1 MIRIITLLLLL
12 NVITNFSYA
21 QSPIWQ
27 RFTDS
32 IPTLSSPR
40 ACDLNNDGVKDIV
53 IGGGTDGVFSNNGIM
68 AYNGVDGSLLW
79 KRAARN
85 EVFGSAIF
93 MDANNDGTEDVFIVG
108 RSAQLLCINGIN
120 GQLIWDYFP
129 YGTNPVDSGLYN
141 FYNPQFIPDINGD
154 NLPDIL
160 VSNGGDHAAPVWQ
173 TNRPAGRLMV
183 INAAN
188 GALLANAVVPDSAE
202 IYCSPIVAD
211 IKNDGN
217 KWVLYGTG
225 GETLGGSFWAC
236 PLSQLL
242 GNSLQNST
250 RLLQDSVKGFVA
262 PASIFKTSN
271 GSYDIIIQGFGGK
284 IARFRGSDF
293 TQLWSTMLPNTESS
307 AAAVIGNFTGSLTPD
322 VFAVLYKGTTN
333 GGYTD
338 FYQLM
343 LDGDNGNIVFKDSI
357 GNLHFASANAI
368 DLNNDG
374 RDEAVISVAA
384 MNAGAFRHSLYS
396 INFANANQISQ
407 IGSTQTGI
415 NLASTPLITDLTNND
430 SLEMVYV
437 VKRDSLDPTGWKGI
451 YVHRMPLNKAI
462 PNAGIAWGSYMGS
475 KHDGRYTYLPQ
486 PCAAGSVVLSTAQ
499 ANPSCNGLNDG
510 GIALNLSNPAATHTF
525 LWSNGATSALVSGL
539 TAGTYALRATNDAGC
554 YEDLS
559 VTLTEPFAISFGG
572 ISPVACPADTNGMA
586 TLSSTGCQCM
596 FSTCTFLWENGVT
609 TKPNTSLGSGWN
621 YVTIT
626 HSNGC
631 VVVDS
636 VMIPINDNSLPVI
649 TAPANITV
657 VADSG
662 SCSVAGLSLG
672 TPTSSDNCG
681 IASVTNDA
689 NNLTVGTNTVTWTVT
704 DVSGNTAT
712 ATQLV
717 TILDNEAPIITSCPT
732 NISVNS
738 NTANCAA
745 IVSWTLPM
753 ASDNC
758 TTPIMSSTHNNGDVF
773 PLGITLVTY
782 SFEDASGNTV
792 SCSFNVEVLNSLSA
806 TAVSSDVIN
815 GNDGAIAVT
824 MNGGTAPFS
833 FSWTGPGSF
842 SASTEDLSG
851 LAAGNYDAQIT
862 DANGCSFSLSATVGT
877 ASAVHSTALT
887 GFGLYPNPTV
897 SVVNVKAPEM
907 GNYLVEIYNQLGQQL
922 LSESFYGEQK
932 SFDLSKLSAGVYAFK
947 ISNKDNGRFENIS
960 VVKY

>member
-1 MIRIITLLLLL
+1 
-12 NVITNFSYA
+12 
-21 QSPIWQ
+21 
-27 RFTDS
+27 
-32 IPTLSSPR
+32 
-40 ACDLNNDGVKDIV
+40 LNNDGVKDII
-53 IGGGTDGVFSNNGIM
+53 IGGGTDGIFSNNGIM

-79 KRAARN
+79 KRTARN

-93 MDANNDGTEDVFIVG
+93 MDVNNDGTEDIFIVG

-141 FYNPQFIPDINGD
+141 FYNPQFIQDINGD

-183 INAAN
+183 VSAAN

-225 GETLGGSFWAC
+225 GETLGGSFWVC

-242 GNSLQNST
+242 GNSLQGST
-250 RLLQDSVKGFVA
+250 RLLQDTVKGFVA
-262 PASIFKTSN
+262 PASIFKTTN

-284 IARFRGSDF
+284 ISRFRGSDF
-293 TQLWSTMLPNTESS
+293 TPLWSTMLPNTESS

-333 GGYTD
+333 GGYSD

-343 LDGDNGNIVFKDSI
+343 LDGDNGNIIFKDSI

-374 RDEAVISVAA
+374 RDEAVISLAT
-384 MNAGAFRHSLYS
+384 MSNSAFRHSLYS
-396 INFANANQISQ
+396 IDFANAAQISQ

-430 SLEMVYV
+430 SLEMVYI
-437 VKRDSLDPTGWKGI
+437 VKKDSLDPTGWKGI
-451 YVHRMPLNKAI
+451 YIHRMPLNKRI

-475 KHDGRYTYLPQ
+475 KHDGRYTYFPQ
-486 PCAAGSVVLSTAQ
+486 PCATGSVVLSAAQ

-510 GIALNLSNPAATHTF
+510 GIALNLSNPSATHTF
-525 LWSNGATSALVSGL
+525 LWSNGSTSALASALV
-539 TAGTYALRATNDAGC
+539 AGTYTLRATNNTSC
-554 YEDLS
+554 YEDLTF
-559 VTLTEPFAISFGG
+559 TLADPFVISFGG

-596 FSTCTFLWENGVT
+596 FSTCTFLWDNGVT
-609 TKPNTSLGSGWN
+609 TKPNTSLGSGLN

-631 VVVDS
+631 VVLSS
-636 VMIPINDNSLPVI
+636 VMIPINDNSMPVI
-649 TAPANITV
+649 VAPADITV

-681 IASVTNDA
+681 VASVANDA
-689 NNLTVGTNTVTWTVT
+689 NNLTVGTNTVIWTVT
-704 DVSGNTAT
+704 DVSGNIAS

-717 TILDNEAPIITSCPT
+717 TILDNEAPVIISCPS
-732 NISVNS
+732 NISIS
-738 NTANCAA
+738 ANTANCAA
-745 IVSWTLPM
+745 IVSWAAPT
-753 ASDNC
+753 ATDNC
-758 TTPIMSSTHNNGDVF
+758 AAPSMTSSHNNGAVF
-773 PLGITLVTY
+773 SLGNTLVTY
-782 SFEDASGNTV
+782 SFEDASGNTI
-792 SCSFNVEVLNSLSA
+792 SCSFNVEVVNNLLA
-806 TAVSSDVIN
+806 TAIGTNVIN
-815 GNDGAIAVT
+815 GNDGTIAVT

-842 SASTEDLSG
+842 SSTTENLSG
-851 LAAGNYDAQIT
+851 LVAGTYNAQIT
-862 DANGCSFSLSATVGT
+862 DANACSSSLLATVGT
-877 ASAVHSTALT
+877 ASSVHTAALI
-887 GFGLYPNPTV
+887 GFGLYPNPTN
-897 SVVNVKAPEM
+897 SFVNVKAPAM
-907 GNYLVEIYNQLGQQL
+907 GNYLVDIYNQLGQL
-922 LSESFYGEQK
+922 LISETFYGQQK
-932 SFDLSKLSAGVYAFK
+932 SFDLSKLSAGVYAFR
-947 ISNKDNGRFENIS
+947 ISNKDNGHFENIP